1 MTSHS
6 SEEDSHHSDSDAV
19 VSEGDGG
26 ADGTVENNE
35 ESAAAGG
42 DGDGDGGTG
51 PVALN
56 SKLLARKVRL
66 VSCTSQFPTAS
77 AKLQPAIPAASRRN
91 RFLEELQAS

>member
-1 MTSHS
+1 MASHS
-6 SEEDSHHSDSDAV
+6 SEEDESHHSDSDAF

-26 ADGTVENNE
+26 EDGTAENNE

-66 VSCTSQFPTAS
+66 VSCTSQLSTPC
-77 AKLQPAIPAASRRN
+77 AKLQPAIPAAS
-91 RFLEELQAS
+91 